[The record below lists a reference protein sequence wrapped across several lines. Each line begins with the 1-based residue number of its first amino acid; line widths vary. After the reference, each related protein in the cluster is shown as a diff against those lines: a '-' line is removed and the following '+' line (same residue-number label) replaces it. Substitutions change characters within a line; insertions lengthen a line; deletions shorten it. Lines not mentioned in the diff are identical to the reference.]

1 MLSTLDHL
9 TCCSTYHV
17 RSSVCTFSYSY
28 STTSWW
34 IGDSDVS
41 TLIRRCYTSGD
52 VMRPWLNQGD
62 KGRQCSV
69 EHNLENTFFVCG
81 HKAILKFISREAS
94 WAVEDQGQ
102 DYNNYDWRTGM
113 YLITFM
119 SFNFKSNSSVH
130 WNQITMQS
138 IQDDDKTIS
147 TQLKDIWR
155 ETREWRKYWK
165 TTRTCVRTA
174 AAAHT
179 CVLSKYRRWFPTGSM

>member
-1 MLSTLDHL
+1 
-9 TCCSTYHV
+9 
-17 RSSVCTFSYSY
+17 
-28 STTSWW
+28 
-34 IGDSDVS
+34 
-41 TLIRRCYTSGD
+41 
-52 VMRPWLNQGD
+52 MRPWLNQGD

-69 EHNLENTFFVCG
+69 EHNLEYTFFVCG

-102 DYNNYDWRTGM
+102 DCNNYDWRTGM

-179 CVLSKYRRWFPTGSM
+179 CVLSTCRRWFPTGSMKYVPSHLRRTLTRSPLLYILSSVVRFLIPPLWDPVTWF